1 MRASRQNPCAHLHDN
16 RFETLTDFSTE
27 ALGWVAI
34 RGQIYEHTGYQSAVL
49 LSQTVGAQKQ
59 KNKGTQVLQKK
70 GSCSSEC
77 ISQQQLPFKRVQ
89 AEGRTVSQ
97 FLGSQ
102 LNIKSKC

>member
-1 MRASRQNPCAHLHDN
+1 MRVSRQIPCAPLHQRDN

-59 KNKGTQVLQKK
+59 KK
-70 GSCSSEC
+70 
-77 ISQQQLPFKRVQ
+77 
-89 AEGRTVSQ
+89 
-97 FLGSQ
+97 
-102 LNIKSKC
+102 